1 MAHRRQ
7 GKTCVV
13 TGLEV
18 LIDAEPGRHAALGE
32 QSSRPSFLRLLF
44 CVSAASKVGSQIV
57 TKFDELDRRIAGVM
71 ARVGVPALRLSLA
84 IIFVWFGLLKPLG
97 LSPAGPLVEAT
108 VSWMPFLTPAQ
119 WVGVIGWWEVLIG
132 VTFLF
137 TPTLRIAIALLALQM
152 TGTFLPLVMLPDV
165 TFQAGRYPFVPTI
178 EGQYIVKNLLII
190 SSALVVGG
198 TVRRAPSARRGYLP
212 IR

>member
-1 MAHRRQ
+1 
-7 GKTCVV
+7 
-13 TGLEV
+13 
-18 LIDAEPGRHAALGE
+18 
-32 QSSRPSFLRLLF
+32 
-44 CVSAASKVGSQIV
+44 V

-84 IIFVWFGLLKPLG
+84 IIFIWFGLLKPLG

-108 VSWMPFLTPAQ
+108 VSWMPFFTPAQ

-137 TPTLRIAIALLALQM
+137 TSTLRVAIALLALQM

-178 EGQYIVKNLLII
+178 EGQYIIKNLLII

-198 TVRRAPSARRGYLP
+198 TVRRDA
-212 IR
+212 